1 MYCLKCGTLLND
13 SDKFCPNCG
22 ATVVAPESTA
32 SLVPVP
38 PVEKSGEEPV
48 VENAESAFD
57 NGFSKALTLMI
68 FAIVGAAFGS
78 YPYTALIGVVFSAI
92 ARGMLRRFRD
102 AGYQIGPA
110 GLARKAKVS
119 GIFAK
124 VGSIVSLVGLIVSIV
139 MFVVLICIVVGFVIA
154 AIHSSGGR
162 R

>member
-1 MYCLKCGTLLND
+1 MYCMKCGTLLRD
-13 SDKFCPNCG
+13 SDRFCPNCG

-32 SLVPVP
+32 SLVRVP

-68 FAIVGAAFGS
+68 FALVGATFGS

-92 ARGMLRRFRD
+92 ARGMVGRFRS
-102 AGYQIGPA
+102 AGYQIGPQ
-110 GLARKAKVS
+110 GLHRKARVS

-124 VGSIVSLVGLIVSIV
+124 VGNIVSIVGLIVSIV
-139 MFVVLICIVVGFVIA
+139 MFIVSLCLFIA
-154 AIHSSGGR
+154 FLAAALQ
-162 R
+162 

>member
-1 MYCLKCGTLLND
+1 MYCMQCGTLISD

-22 ATVVAPESTA
+22 ATVVAPEQEA

-48 VENAESAFD
+48 VENAAPAFD

-68 FAIVGAAFGS
+68 FALVGATFGS

-92 ARGMLRRFRD
+92 ARGMVGRFR
-102 AGYQIGPA
+102 
-110 GLARKAKVS
+110 S

-124 VGSIVSLVGLIVSIV
+124 VGNIVSIVGLIVSIV
-139 MFVVLICIVVGFVIA
+139 MFIVSLCLFIA
-154 AIHSSGGR
+154 FLVAAVSKKH
-162 R
+162 

>member
-1 MYCLKCGTLLND
+1 MYCMQCGTLISD

-22 ATVVAPESTA
+22 ATVVAPEQEA

-48 VENAESAFD
+48 VENAAPAFD

-68 FAIVGAAFGS
+68 FALVGATFGS

-92 ARGMLRRFRD
+92 ARGMVGRFRS
-102 AGYQIGPA
+102 AGYQIGPQ
-110 GLARKAKVS
+110 GLHRKARVS

-124 VGSIVSLVGLIVSIV
+124 VGNIVSIVGLIVSIV
-139 MFVVLICIVVGFVIA
+139 MFIVSLCIFTAFLISAVSKK
-154 AIHSSGGR
+154 H
-162 R
+162 

>member
-1 MYCLKCGTLLND
+1 MYCMQCGTLISD

-22 ATVVAPESTA
+22 ATVVAPEQEA

-48 VENAESAFD
+48 VENAAPAFD

-68 FAIVGAAFGS
+68 FALVGATFGS

-92 ARGMLRRFRD
+92 ARGMVGRFRS
-102 AGYQIGPA
+102 AGYQIGPQ
-110 GLARKAKVS
+110 GLHRKARVS

-124 VGSIVSLVGLIVSIV
+124 VGNIVSIVGLIVSIV
-139 MFVVLICIVVGFVIA
+139 MFIVSLCIFTAFLLSAVSKK
-154 AIHSSGGR
+154 H
-162 R
+162 

>member
-1 MYCLKCGTLLND
+1 MYCMKCGTLLND
-13 SDKFCPNCG
+13 SDRFCPNCG

-68 FAIVGAAFGS
+68 FAIVGATFGS

-92 ARGMLRRFRD
+92 ARGMVGSFRS
-102 AGYQIGPA
+102 AGYQIGPQ
-110 GLARKAKVS
+110 GLHRKARVS

-124 VGSIVSLVGLIVSIV
+124 VGNIVSIIGLIVSIV
-139 MFVVLICIVVGFVIA
+139 MFIVSLCLFIA
-154 AIHSSGGR
+154 FLVAALQ
-162 R
+162 

>member
-1 MYCLKCGTLLND
+1 MYCMKCGTLLRD
-13 SDKFCPNCG
+13 SDRFCPNCG

-68 FAIVGAAFGS
+68 FALVGATFGS

-92 ARGMLRRFRD
+92 ARGMVGRFRS
-102 AGYQIGPA
+102 AGYQIGPQ
-110 GLARKAKVS
+110 GLHRKARVS

-124 VGSIVSLVGLIVSIV
+124 VGNIVSIVGLIVSIV
-139 MFVVLICIVVGFVIA
+139 MFIVSLCIFTAFLIA
-154 AIHSSGGR
+154 AVSKKH
-162 R
+162 

>member
-1 MYCLKCGTLLND
+1 MYCMQCGNLISD

-38 PVEKSGEEPV
+38 PAEKSGEEPV
-48 VENAESAFD
+48 VENAAPAFD

-68 FAIVGAAFGS
+68 FALVGATFGS

-92 ARGMLRRFRD
+92 ARGMVGRFRS
-102 AGYQIGPA
+102 AGYQIGPQ
-110 GLARKAKVS
+110 GLHRKARVS

-124 VGSIVSLVGLIVSIV
+124 VGNIVSIVGLIVSIV
-139 MFVVLICIVVGFVIA
+139 MFIVSLCIFTAFLIA
-154 AIHSSGGR
+154 AVSRKH
-162 R
+162 

>member
-1 MYCLKCGTLLND
+1 MYCMQCGTLISD
-13 SDKFCPNCG
+13 SDRFCPNCG

-48 VENAESAFD
+48 VENAAPAFD

-68 FAIVGAAFGS
+68 FALVGATFGS

-92 ARGMLRRFRD
+92 ARGMVGRFRN
-102 AGYQIGPA
+102 AGYQIGPQ
-110 GLARKAKVS
+110 GLHRKARVS

-124 VGSIVSLVGLIVSIV
+124 VGNIVSIVGLIVSIV
-139 MFVVLICIVVGFVIA
+139 MFIVSLCLFIA
-154 AIHSSGGR
+154 FLVAALQ
-162 R
+162 

>member
-1 MYCLKCGTLLND
+1 MYCMQCGTLISD

-22 ATVVAPESTA
+22 ATVVAPEQEA

-48 VENAESAFD
+48 VENAAPAFD

-68 FAIVGAAFGS
+68 FALVGATFGS

-92 ARGMLRRFRD
+92 ARGMVGRFRS
-102 AGYQIGPA
+102 AGYQIGPQ
-110 GLARKAKVS
+110 GLHRKARVS

-124 VGSIVSLVGLIVSIV
+124 VGNIVSIVGLIVSIV
-139 MFVVLICIVVGFVIA
+139 MFIVSLCIFIA
-154 AIHSSGGR
+154 FLVAAVSKKH
-162 R
+162 

>member
-1 MYCLKCGTLLND
+1 MYCMQCGTLISD

-22 ATVVAPESTA
+22 ATVVAPEQEA

-48 VENAESAFD
+48 VENAAPAFD

-68 FAIVGAAFGS
+68 FALVGATFGS

-92 ARGMLRRFRD
+92 ARGMVGRFRS
-102 AGYQIGPA
+102 AGYQIGPQ
-110 GLARKAKVS
+110 GLHRKAGVS

-124 VGSIVSLVGLIVSIV
+124 VGNIVSIVGLIVSIV
-139 MFVVLICIVVGFVIA
+139 MSIVSLCLFIA
-154 AIHSSGGR
+154 FLVAVAQNR
-162 R
+162 

>member
-38 PVEKSGEEPV
+38 PAEKSGEEPV
-48 VENAESAFD
+48 VENAAPAFD

-68 FAIVGAAFGS
+68 FALVGATFGS

-92 ARGMLRRFRD
+92 ARGMVGSFRN
-102 AGYQIGPA
+102 AGYQIGPQ
-110 GLARKAKVS
+110 GLHRKARVS

-124 VGSIVSLVGLIVSIV
+124 VGNIVSIVGLIVSIV
-139 MFVVLICIVVGFVIA
+139 MFIVSLCIFTAFLISVVSKK
-154 AIHSSGGR
+154 H
-162 R
+162 

>member
-38 PVEKSGEEPV
+38 PAEKSGEEPV
-48 VENAESAFD
+48 VENAAPAFD

-68 FAIVGAAFGS
+68 FAIVGATFGS

-92 ARGMLRRFRD
+92 ARGMVGRFRS
-102 AGYQIGPA
+102 AGYQIGPQ
-110 GLARKAKVS
+110 GLHRKARVS
-119 GIFAK
+119 GIFSK
-124 VGSIVSLVGLIVSIV
+124 VGNIVSIVGLIVSIV
-139 MFVVLICIVVGFVIA
+139 MSIVSLCLFIA
-154 AIHSSGGR
+154 FLVAVAQNR
-162 R
+162 

>member
-1 MYCLKCGTLLND
+1 MYCMQCGTLISD

-22 ATVVAPESTA
+22 ATVVAPEQEA

-48 VENAESAFD
+48 VENAAPAFD

-68 FAIVGAAFGS
+68 FAIVGATFGS

-92 ARGMLRRFRD
+92 ARGMVGRFRS
-102 AGYQIGPA
+102 AGYQIGPQ
-110 GLARKAKVS
+110 GLHRKARVS

-124 VGSIVSLVGLIVSIV
+124 VGNIVSIVGLIVSIV
-139 MFVVLICIVVGFVIA
+139 MFIVSLCLFIA
-154 AIHSSGGR
+154 FLVAAVSKKH
-162 R
+162 

>member
-1 MYCLKCGTLLND
+1 MYCMQCGTLISD

-22 ATVVAPESTA
+22 ATVVAPEQEA

-48 VENAESAFD
+48 VENAAPAFD

-68 FAIVGAAFGS
+68 FALVGATFGS

-92 ARGMLRRFRD
+92 ARGMVGRFRS
-102 AGYQIGPA
+102 AGYQIGPQ
-110 GLARKAKVS
+110 GLHRKAKVS

-124 VGSIVSLVGLIVSIV
+124 VGNIVSIVGLIVSIV
-139 MFVVLICIVVGFVIA
+139 MFIVSLCIFTAFLIA
-154 AIHSSGGR
+154 AVSKKH
-162 R
+162 

>member
-1 MYCLKCGTLLND
+1 MYCMKCGTLLND
-13 SDKFCPNCG
+13 SDRFCPNCG

-68 FAIVGAAFGS
+68 FAIVGATFGS

-92 ARGMLRRFRD
+92 ARGMVGSFRS
-102 AGYQIGPA
+102 AGYQIGPQ
-110 GLARKAKVS
+110 GLHRKARVS

-124 VGSIVSLVGLIVSIV
+124 VGNIVSIVGLIVSIV
-139 MFVVLICIVVGFVIA
+139 MFIVSLCLFIAFLISAVSKK
-154 AIHSSGGR
+154 H
-162 R
+162 

>member
-1 MYCLKCGTLLND
+1 MYCMKCGTLLND
-13 SDKFCPNCG
+13 SDRFCPNCG

-68 FAIVGAAFGS
+68 FALVGATFGS

-92 ARGMLRRFRD
+92 ARGMVGRFRS
-102 AGYQIGPA
+102 AGYQIGPQ
-110 GLARKAKVS
+110 GLHRKARVS

-124 VGSIVSLVGLIVSIV
+124 VGNIVSIVGLIVSIV
-139 MFVVLICIVVGFVIA
+139 MFIVSLCLFIA
-154 AIHSSGGR
+154 FLVAAVSKKH
-162 R
+162 

>member
-1 MYCLKCGTLLND
+1 MYCMKCGTLLRD
-13 SDKFCPNCG
+13 SDRFCPNCG

-68 FAIVGAAFGS
+68 FALVGATFGS

-92 ARGMLRRFRD
+92 ARGMVGRFRS
-102 AGYQIGPA
+102 AGYQIGPQ
-110 GLARKAKVS
+110 GLHRKARVS

-124 VGSIVSLVGLIVSIV
+124 VGNIVSIVGLIVSIV
-139 MFVVLICIVVGFVIA
+139 MFIVSLCLFIA
-154 AIHSSGGR
+154 FLVAALQ
-162 R
+162 

>member
-1 MYCLKCGTLLND
+1 MYCMQCGTLISD

-22 ATVVAPESTA
+22 ATVVTPEQEA

-48 VENAESAFD
+48 VENAAPAFD

-68 FAIVGAAFGS
+68 FALVGATFGS

-92 ARGMLRRFRD
+92 ARGMVGRFRS
-102 AGYQIGPA
+102 AGYQIGPQ
-110 GLARKAKVS
+110 GLHRKARVS

-124 VGSIVSLVGLIVSIV
+124 VGNIVSIVGLIVSIV
-139 MFVVLICIVVGFVIA
+139 MFIVSLCIFTAFLISAVSKK
-154 AIHSSGGR
+154 H
-162 R
+162 